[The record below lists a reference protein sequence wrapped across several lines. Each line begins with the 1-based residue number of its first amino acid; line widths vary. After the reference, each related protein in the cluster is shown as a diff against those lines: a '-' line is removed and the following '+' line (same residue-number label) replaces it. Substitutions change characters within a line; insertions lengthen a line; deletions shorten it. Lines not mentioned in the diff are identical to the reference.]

1 MIWFNN
7 EAATARCKELHKQ
20 KYALNVLL
28 EGLYNKKVKLA
39 NQRAAAKAAAAAQ
52 TRSLSLSLSLSLS
65 PPFVC
70 LSASLC
76 FVGCLDF

>member
-1 MIWFNN
+1 MPKENFMIWFNN

-20 KYALNVLL
+20 KYALNVSL

-52 TRSLSLSLSLSLS
+52 TRSLSLSLSGGVLGPIPTLR
-65 PPFVC
+65 
-70 LSASLC
+70 
-76 FVGCLDF
+76 